1 MNNPDTQLSAAP
13 DAPVDRGPGYETRDT
28 NIASILKFAVGLALL
43 CVFSGLVAWF
53 TMVWITGGLPAPDL
67 EMRTVPEPQGQL
79 KALHDREDAL
89 LNSNGVTEKG
99 GPIRIKIDRA
109 IDLLSERGLP
119 ATPATKTEIEINS
132 HSGTVATPTP
142 EKESKK

>member
-1 MNNPDTQLSAAP
+1 MNNPHAQVTAAP

-28 NIASILKFAVGLALL
+28 NVASIVKFAAGLALL
-43 CVFSGLVAWF
+43 CVFAGFVVWF
-53 TMVWITGGLPAPDL
+53 TMLWLTGGLPAPDI

-79 KALHDREDAL
+79 KALHTREDAL
-89 LNSNGVTEKG
+89 LNSNGADEKG
-99 GPIRIKIDRA
+99 GPIRIKIERA
-109 IDLLSERGLP
+109 IDLIAERGLP

-132 HSGTVATPTP
+132 HSGTVAQPAP